1 MFRGS
6 ASVHLRAAKI
16 VWHHSHGEED
26 VHGTPR
32 FSETRLWFCRGRRR
46 AGRKRTGSTA
56 YAASARRGR
65 IAAAVERGCPSRCH
79 PRGRGGTSEAGRG
92 ALGLASPPLAPS
104 LAQAPSLA
112 SSLLAPPALGLAP
125 SALASPLLAPPLL
138 VRRCGPPRCLGRS
151 EAAASRRMLRGCVR
165 SD

>member
-32 FSETRLWFCRGRRR
+32 FSETRLWICRGRRR
-46 AGRKRTGSTA
+46 AGRKRTGRAA

-65 IAAAVERGCPSRCH
+65 AAAAVKRGRPSRRH
-79 PRGRGGTSEAGRG
+79 HRRRGGPSEAGRG
-92 ALGLASPPLAPS
+92 ALAPS
-104 LAQAPSLA
+104 LGLAPPLLAPPPSLA
-112 SSLLAPPALGLAP
+112 SSLLAP
-125 SALASPLLAPPLL
+125 
-138 VRRCGPPRCLGRS
+138 
-151 EAAASRRMLRGCVR
+151 
-165 SD
+165 